1 MIITITNQKGGVA
14 KSTTSQN
21 LGAGLA
27 NRGYKVLLID
37 LDAQANLTLS
47 CGVKEPAKTV
57 YSILKDKTLTADAI
71 TPIKENLSLIPASL
85 ALSTA
90 DLELNGV
97 GKEYKLAEALES
109 IKGDYDYI
117 IIDTPPAL
125 SILTVNALTV
135 ADKVIIPAQAD
146 LFSLEAIKQLYNT
159 IETIKRYTNKDL
171 TIAGILLA
179 RYNNRNILT
188 QELTEVLNSTA
199 DYLKTKVFKHTIREA
214 VAIKESQARKQD
226 IFTYSPESNVAG
238 DYNGFVEEVIKDS
251 VRGK

>member
-1 MIITITNQKGGVA
+1 MIITVTNQKGGVA

-27 NRGYKVLLID
+27 GKGYKVLLID

-71 TPIKENLSLIPASL
+71 TPLKENLSIIPASL

-97 GKEYKLAEALES
+97 GKEYKLTEALES
-109 IKGDYDYI
+109 VKGDYDYI

-146 LFSLEAIKQLYNT
+146 LFSLEAIRQLNST
-159 IETIKRYTNKDL
+159 IQTIKRYTNKNL
-171 TIAGILLA
+171 SIAGILLT

-188 QELTEVLNSTA
+188 QELTEVLNTTA
-199 DYLKTKVFKHTIREA
+199 EYLQTKVFKSTIREA
-214 VAIKESQARKQD
+214 VAIKESQTQKQD

-238 DYNGFVEEVIKDS
+238 DYMNLVEEVIKDS
-251 VRGK
+251 IRN

>member
-27 NRGYKVLLID
+27 NKGYKVLLID

-109 IKGDYDYI
+109 VKNDYDYI

-146 LFSLEAIKQLYNT
+146 LFSLEAIKQLNNT
-159 IETIKRYTNKDL
+159 IETIRRYTNKGL

-188 QELTEVLNSTA
+188 QELTEVLNTTA
-199 DYLKTKVFKHTIREA
+199 DYLKTKVFKNTIREA
-214 VAIKESQARKQD
+214 VAIKEAQARKQD

-251 VRGK
+251 IRK

>member
-251 VRGK
+251 IRK

>member
-109 IKGDYDYI
+109 VKNDYDYI

-146 LFSLEAIKQLYNT
+146 LFSLEAIKQLNGT
-159 IETIKRYTNKDL
+159 IETIKKYTNRSL
-171 TIAGILLA
+171 TIAGILLT

-188 QELTEVLNSTA
+188 QELTEVLNNTA
-199 DYLKTKVFKHTIREA
+199 DYLQTKVFKHSIREA

-251 VRGK
+251 IRK

>member
-1 MIITITNQKGGVA
+1 MIITVTNQKGGVS

-27 NRGYKVLLID
+27 SRGYKVLLID
-37 LDAQANLTLS
+37 LDAQANLSLS
-47 CGVKEPAKTV
+47 CGVKEPQKTV
-57 YSILKDKTLTADAI
+57 YTILKDKTQTKACI
-71 TPIKENLSLIPASL
+71 KPVKENLWLIPASL

-90 DLELNGV
+90 DLELNEV
-97 GKEYKLAEALES
+97 GKEYRLAEALEAV
-109 IKGDYDYI
+109 KGEYDYI

-146 LFSLEAIKQLYNT
+146 LFSLEAIKQLNST
-159 IETIKRYTNKDL
+159 IETIKRYTNKNL

-188 QELTEVLNSTA
+188 QELTEVLNTTA
-199 DYLKTKVFKHTIREA
+199 DYLKTKVFKSTIREA
-214 VAIKESQARKQD
+214 IAIKEAQARKQD
-226 IFTYSPESNVAG
+226 IFEYAPESNVAC
-238 DYNGFVEEVIKDS
+238 DYMGLVEEVIKDS
-251 VRGK
+251 IRK

>member
-1 MIITITNQKGGVA
+1 MIITITNQKGGVS

-27 NRGYKVLLID
+27 KRGYKTLLID

-47 CGVKEPAKTV
+47 CGVKTPATTV
-57 YSILKDKTLTADAI
+57 YNILKDKTKTREAI

-85 ALSTA
+85 SLSTA

-109 IKGDYDYI
+109 IKDAYDYI

-146 LFSLEAIKQLYNT
+146 LFSLEAIKQLNST
-159 IETIKRYTNKDL
+159 IDTIKRYTNKDL

-188 QELTEVLNSTA
+188 QELTEVLNTTA
-199 DYLKTKVFKHTIREA
+199 DYLKTKVFKSTIREA
-214 VAIKESQARKQD
+214 IAIKEAQARKQD
-226 IFTYSPESNVAG
+226 IFEYSPECNVAS
-238 DYNGFVEEVIKDS
+238 DYMGLVEEVIKDS
-251 VRGK
+251 IRK

>member
-1 MIITITNQKGGVA
+1 MIITVTNQKGGVS

-27 NRGYKVLLID
+27 KRGYKVLLID

-47 CGVKEPAKTV
+47 CGVKEPKDTV
-57 YSILKDKTLTADAI
+57 YTILKDKTKTKAVVM
-71 TPIKENLSLIPASL
+71 PIKDNLYIIPASL

-90 DLELNGV
+90 DLELNEV
-97 GKEYKLAEALES
+97 GKEYKLAEALEG
-109 IKGDYDYI
+109 IKADYDYI

-146 LFSLEAIKQLYNT
+146 LFSLEAIKQLNNT
-159 IETIKRYTNKDL
+159 IETIKRYTNKNL
-171 TIAGILLA
+171 SIAGILLA

-188 QELTEVLNSTA
+188 QELTEVLNNTA
-199 DYLKTKVFKHTIREA
+199 KYLNTKVFKSTIREA
-214 VAIKESQARKQD
+214 IAIKEAQARKQD
-226 IFTYSPESNVAG
+226 IFEYSPECNVAS
-238 DYNGFVEEVIKDS
+238 DYMELVDEVIKDS
-251 VRGK
+251 IRK

>member
-109 IKGDYDYI
+109 VKNDYDYI

-146 LFSLEAIKQLYNT
+146 LFSLEAIKQLNNT
-159 IETIKRYTNKDL
+159 IETIRRYTNKGL

-188 QELTEVLNSTA
+188 QELTEVLNTTA
-199 DYLKTKVFKHTIREA
+199 EYLQTKVFKNTIREA
-214 VAIKESQARKQD
+214 VAIKEAQARKQD

-251 VRGK
+251 IRK

>member
-1 MIITITNQKGGVA
+1 MIITVTNQKGGVA

-27 NRGYKVLLID
+27 GKGYKVLLID

-47 CGVKEPAKTV
+47 CGVREPAKTV

-90 DLELNGV
+90 DLKLDGL
-97 GKEYKLAEALES
+97 GKEYRLAEALES
-109 IKGDYDYI
+109 VKNDYDYI

-146 LFSLEAIKQLYNT
+146 VFSLEAIKQLNNT
-159 IETIKRYTNKDL
+159 IETIKRYTNRNL

-188 QELTEVLNSTA
+188 QELTEVLNTTA
-199 DYLKTKVFKHTIREA
+199 DYLKTKVFKSTIREA
-214 VAIKESQARKQD
+214 VAIKEAQARKQD
-226 IFTYSPESNVAG
+226 IFEYSPECNVAS
-238 DYNGFVEEVIKDS
+238 DYMGLVDEVIKDS
-251 VRGK
+251 IRK

>member
-47 CGVKEPAKTV
+47 CGEKEPAKTV

-109 IKGDYDYI
+109 VKNDYDYI

-146 LFSLEAIKQLYNT
+146 LFSLEAIKQLNGT
-159 IETIKRYTNKDL
+159 IETIKKYTNRSL
-171 TIAGILLA
+171 TIAGILLT

-188 QELTEVLNSTA
+188 QELTEVLNNTA
-199 DYLKTKVFKHTIREA
+199 DYLQTKVFKHSIREA

-251 VRGK
+251 IRK

>member
-1 MIITITNQKGGVA
+1 MIITVTNQKGGVS

-27 NRGYKVLLID
+27 KRGYKTLLID

-47 CGVKEPAKTV
+47 CGLKEPKETV
-57 YSILKDKTLTADAI
+57 YTILKDKTKTKAVVKPVKD
-71 TPIKENLSLIPASL
+71 NLYIIPASL

-90 DLELNGV
+90 DLELNEV
-97 GKEYKLAEALES
+97 GKEYKLAEALEG
-109 IKGDYDYI
+109 IKSDYDYI

-146 LFSLEAIKQLYNT
+146 VFSLEAIKQLNNT
-159 IETIKRYTNKDL
+159 IETIKRYTNRNL

-188 QELTEVLNSTA
+188 QELTEVLNTTA
-199 DYLKTKVFKHTIREA
+199 DYLKTKVFKSTIREA
-214 VAIKESQARKQD
+214 VAIKEAQARKQD
-226 IFTYSPESNVAG
+226 IFEYSPECNVAS
-238 DYNGFVEEVIKDS
+238 DYMGLVDEVIKDS
-251 VRGK
+251 IRK

>member
-21 LGAGLA
+21 LGAGLSSK
-27 NRGYKVLLID
+27 GYKVLLID

-47 CGVKEPAKTV
+47 CGVKAPANTV
-57 YSILKDKTLTADAI
+57 YTILKDKTKTKESI
-71 TPIKENLSLIPASL
+71 IPIKENLSLIPSNL

-109 IKGDYDYI
+109 VKNDYDYI

-188 QELTEVLNSTA
+188 QELTEVLNTTA
-199 DYLKTKVFKHTIREA
+199 EYLQTKVFKSTIREA
-214 VAIKESQARKQD
+214 VAVKEAQARKQD

-238 DYNGFVEEVIKDS
+238 DYMNLVEEVIKDS
-251 VRGK
+251 IRN